1 MPAEREDFPIARV
14 AALAR
19 LQLSPTDAAL
29 YQAQLARILGFVDRV
44 AAPALDGPAACGGD
58 HRTPVIERPDTE
70 APSLDAEAAL
80 ENAPDAPGVLR
91 LIRVPKVIG

>member
-19 LQLSPTDAAL
+19 LQLSPADAAL
-29 YQAQLARILGFVDRV
+29 YQAQLAQILAFVDRV
-44 AAPALDGPAACGGD
+44 ASPAFHGPASDGGD
-58 HRTPVIERPDTE
+58 DRSPVLERPDAA

-80 ENAPDAPGVLR
+80 ANAPNAAHALR
-91 LIRVPKVIG
+91 LVRVPKVIG